1 MLWQATTRGI
11 FQVLRNVANVPSIH
25 SEVTQGEIKTM
36 ILDSIYLHQT
46 ARQQKKEK
54 RKEKKGK
61 EKKSE
66 QPAP

>member
-25 SEVTQGEIKTM
+25 SEVMQGEIKTM

-54 RKEKKGK
+54 RKEKKRKERKGK
-61 EKKSE
+61 EV
-66 QPAP
+66 